1 MNILVYPNELKIGGS
16 AINAIDLGGA
26 MRQLGHSVVVYATP
40 GPLAE
45 LVERRSVRLITEAY
59 PPRPR
64 PSPAAMRSLRRIVRS
79 ERIDL
84 VHAYEHYACMESYY
98 AAHLACGVPMVG
110 TILSADV
117 EPSMPRSITLTVGTQ
132 QLKDQLRRRG
142 EVILLEPPIDTR
154 ENSPA
159 FDGSAFRAE
168 HGLDDG
174 AVNVVI
180 ASRFTRYMKAEGLYR
195 VIDAVAG
202 LAARLPLRLILVGYG
217 RCYDDFVERA
227 DAINADVG
235 RRAVV
240 LTGAMV
246 DPRPAYAVA
255 DITVGM
261 GSSILRGMAF
271 AKPSIVVGEQGFSE
285 VFGPDTVEMF
295 LRDGFYGLG
304 DGDTSPARLA
314 RQLEELC
321 GDAARRAELGAFAR
335 QVVLDRFD
343 LHRRAAELE
352 QTYRALVARGVR
364 TRDVLPEAAQTAGRI
379 LYFDKLKP
387 RVARRNAAAA
397 R

>member
-16 AINAIDLGGA
+16 AINAIDLAGA
-26 MRQLGHSVVVYATP
+26 MRELGHTVVVYATP

-45 LVERRSVRLITEAY
+45 LVERRSVRLVTEAY

-64 PSPAAMRSLRRIVRS
+64 PSPTAMRSLRRIVRS

-98 AAHLACGVPMVG
+98 AAHVACRVPMVG
-110 TILSADV
+110 TILSSDV
-117 EPSMPRSITLTVGTQ
+117 EPSMPGSITLTVGTQ
-132 QLKDQLRRRG
+132 QLKDQLRRPG
-142 EVILLEPPIDTR
+142 EVLLLEPPIDTR
-154 ENSPA
+154 ENAPA
-159 FDGSAFRAE
+159 FDGGAFRAE
-168 HGLDDG
+168 HQVEDDLL
-174 AVNVVI
+174 NVVV
-180 ASRFTRYMKAEGLYR
+180 ASRFTQYMKSEGLYR
-195 VIDAVAG
+195 VIDAT
-202 LAARLPLRLILVGYG
+202 ARLASRLPIRLILVGYG
-217 RCYDDFVERA
+217 RCYEDFVQKAE
-227 DAINADVG
+227 AINADVG

-255 DITVGM
+255 DIAVGM

-271 AKPSIVVGEQGFSE
+271 GKPSIVLGERGFSE
-285 VFGPDTVEMF
+285 VFSPETVGMF

-304 DGDTSPARLA
+304 DGDLSSERLA
-314 RQLEELC
+314 RQLEDLC
-321 GDAARRAELGAFAR
+321 RDATRRQELGTFAR

-343 LHRRAAELE
+343 LHMRAAELE
-352 QTYRALVARGVR
+352 QTYRSLVARGVR
-364 TRDVLPEAAQTAGRI
+364 ARDVLPEAAGTAGKI

-387 RVARRNAAAA
+387 RLASRAGAA